1 MTIKTKCDLCG
12 SQENVGEEG
21 HDVFKNNNLYLCLEC
36 RKRFYRITKKVYS
49 KYQYQSIFVE
59 ELLKL
64 IKKNP
69 WFLFIVW

>member
-12 SQENVGEEG
+12 SQENVGKEG
-21 HDVFKNNNLYLCLEC
+21 HDAFKNNNLYLCYEC
-36 RKRFYRITKKVYS
+36 RKRFYKITNKVYP
-49 KYQYQSIFVE
+49 KYQYQSIYVE

-64 IKKNP
+64 IKKDP